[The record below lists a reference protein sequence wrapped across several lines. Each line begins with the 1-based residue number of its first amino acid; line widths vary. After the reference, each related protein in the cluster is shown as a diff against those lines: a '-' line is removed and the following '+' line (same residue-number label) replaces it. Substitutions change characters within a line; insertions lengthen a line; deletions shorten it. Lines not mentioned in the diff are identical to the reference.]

1 MFSALTPRA
10 PLLPIFNSL
19 QTAPGF
25 HPTSTFFVFMHLRT
39 AQFAT
44 LLFSQR
50 CNSTQGW
57 VPLAPPLAEPRCRKM
72 RHPTLPEDLKL
83 SIEKL
88 VYGGDG
94 LAHADGNTVFVPYVL
109 PGEEVR
115 AATKSKQ
122 KKLLWADL
130 LEVTSP
136 AKERTVPK
144 CPHFQKCGGCHYQHI
159 SPAEQ
164 LRLKK
169 EILRETLSRLAGI
182 SWDGAIGEHAA
193 EPYAYRNRAQ
203 WAVRGGM
210 PRALGYFLPESS
222 VILPIDECPVLSPLL
237 ALTFLKLQDMARS
250 STLPAGVQEIE
261 AFADSSDKKIALNI
275 AFDKFPKP
283 AEELTSVF
291 RSALPQLES
300 LLLLDQKKNKFE
312 LSGPGYLTQE
322 AGGYQYRVSH
332 LSFFQVNRFLIEDL
346 LKTVVANASGEV
358 ALDLYAGVGF
368 FTLPLAKTFVKV
380 VSVDANLAAT
390 RDLLANTELAK
401 VAVASHNEHAEEF
414 LKKTDEKPEFVILDP
429 PRAGLGAQ
437 AAKDLAELDAKEIV
451 YLSCD
456 PSTLARDLAVLTN
469 SPRKPKEIEAS
480 NNRYEITEMHLFDLF
495 PETFHI
501 ETLVRLRKAP

>member
-1 MFSALTPRA
+1 MS
-10 PLLPIFNSL
+10 N
-19 QTAPGF
+19 
-25 HPTSTFFVFMHLRT
+25 
-39 AQFAT
+39 
-44 LLFSQR
+44 
-50 CNSTQGW
+50 
-57 VPLAPPLAEPRCRKM
+57 
-72 RHPTLPEDLKL
+72 DLKL

-115 AATKSKQ
+115 AATKSRQ

-136 AKERTVPK
+136 AKERGKPK

-159 SPAEQ
+159 SPSEQ

-169 EILRETLSRLAGI
+169 EILRETLTRLGGI
-182 SWDGAIGEHAA
+182 SWDGAIVEHAA
-193 EPYAYRNRAQ
+193 EPYGYRNRAQ
-203 WAVRGGM
+203 WAVREGM

-237 ALTFLKLQDMARS
+237 AQTFLKLQDMTRS
-250 STLPAGVQEIE
+250 GTLPIGIQEIE
-261 AFADSSDKKIALNI
+261 AFADSADQKIALNV

-283 AEELTSVF
+283 AQELTSVF
-291 RSALPQLES
+291 RNALPQLES

-312 LSGPGYLTQE
+312 LSGPGYLTQK
-322 AGGYQYRVSH
+322 AGGDQYRVSH
-332 LSFFQVNRFLIEDL
+332 LSFFQVNRFLVEDL
-346 LKTVVANASGEV
+346 LKTVVANAHGEA

-368 FTLPLAKTFVKV
+368 FTLPLAKTFAKV

-390 RDLLANTELAK
+390 KDLQANAELAK
-401 VAVASHNEHAEEF
+401 VAVASHNEHVEEF
-414 LKKTDEKPEFVILDP
+414 LKKTNEKPEFVVLDP

-437 AAKDLAELDAKEIV
+437 AAKDLADLGANEIV

-456 PSTLARDLAVLTN
+456 PSTLARDLTVLTN
-469 SPRKPKEIEAS
+469 SPRKPKEIAPPE
-480 NNRYEITEMHLFDLF
+480 NRYEITEMHLFDLF
-495 PETFHI
+495 PQTFHI
-501 ETLVRLRKAP
+501 ETLVRLRRAS

>member
-1 MFSALTPRA
+1 MADE
-10 PLLPIFNSL
+10 
-19 QTAPGF
+19 
-25 HPTSTFFVFMHLRT
+25 LR
-39 AQFAT
+39 
-44 LLFSQR
+44 
-50 CNSTQGW
+50 
-57 VPLAPPLAEPRCRKM
+57 
-72 RHPTLPEDLKL
+72 L

-94 LAHADGNTVFVPYVL
+94 LAHTDGNTVFVPYVL

-115 AATKSKQ
+115 AATKTKQ

-136 AKERTVPK
+136 AKERNKPK

-159 SPAEQ
+159 SASEQ

-169 EILRETLSRLAGI
+169 EILRETLSRLGGI
-182 SWDGAIGEHAA
+182 SWDGEIVEHAA
-193 EPYAYRNRAQ
+193 EPYGYRNRAQ
-203 WAVRGGM
+203 WAVRPGM

-237 ALTFLKLQDMARS
+237 AQTFQKLQDMARS
-250 STLPAGVQEIE
+250 GTLPAGIQEIE
-261 AFADSSDKKIALNI
+261 AFADFSDQKIALNG
-275 AFDKFPKP
+275 AFDKFPKT
-283 AEELTSVF
+283 AEQLTSVF
-291 RSALPQLES
+291 RNALPPLES

-322 AGGYQYRVSH
+322 AGGYEYRVSH

-346 LKTVVANASGEV
+346 LKTVVANAEGTT

-368 FTLPLAKTFVKV
+368 FTLSLAKAFAKV

-390 RDLLANTELAK
+390 RDLLANAELAK
-401 VAVASHNEHAEEF
+401 VAVSSHNEHAEDF
-414 LKKTDEKPEFVILDP
+414 LKKTDEKPQFVVLDP
-429 PRAGLGAQ
+429 PRAGLGAR
-437 AAKDLAELDAKEIV
+437 AAKDLADLGANEIV

-469 SPRKPKEIEAS
+469 SSRKPKEIATPE
-480 NNRYEITEMHLFDLF
+480 NRYEITQMHLFDLF
-495 PETFHI
+495 PQTFHI
-501 ETLVRLRKAP
+501 ETLVKLRRAS